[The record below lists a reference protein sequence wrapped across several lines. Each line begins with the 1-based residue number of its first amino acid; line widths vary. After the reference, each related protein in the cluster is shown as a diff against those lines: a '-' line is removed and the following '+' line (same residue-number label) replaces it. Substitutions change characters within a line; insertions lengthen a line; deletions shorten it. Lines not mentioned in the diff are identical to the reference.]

1 MARLIC
7 RERPHPVFLEDALSD
22 TDPER
27 FEAIANLLRSV
38 ARDMQIIMTTC
49 HHKRHRRLGV
59 TTKRTESLKQQAAG
73 E

>member
-22 TDPER
+22 TDPDR
-27 FEAIANLLRSV
+27 FEAIANLRSV
-38 ARDMQIIMTTC
+38 ARDVQIIMTTC
-49 HHKRHRRLGV
+49 HHERHRRIGV